1 MGSGPKGKRGGKPKT
16 AVESGTPVQAD
27 TPEHGVEETLV
38 VPLVEID
45 ARVFRA
51 SQVGDAVDFILGA
64 SIEVHA
70 AGGRLGNVPEYF
82 EDAVRAR
89 GQSRGSVSSL
99 SENPLA
105 ARVAVP

>member
-1 MGSGPKGKRGGKPKT
+1 MGSGPKAKRGGKPKT

-27 TPEHGVEETLV
+27 TTEHEIEETLV
-38 VPLVEID
+38 VPLVDID
-45 ARVFRA
+45 ARVIQA
-51 SQVGDAVDFILGA
+51 SQVGDAVDFVFGA

-89 GQSRGSVSSL
+89 GRSRGSVISL
-99 SENPLA
+99 SENPVA